1 MNAINDLDNW
11 RTEMNLNAIY
21 PHPDDLREASA
32 ESISTTVGAVFAC
45 MRNGM
50 RVARRARRLY
60 AMNDETLRH
69 DEGLTREE
77 ISAHLAS
84 LL

>member
-32 ESISTTVGAVFAC
+32 ETTSTVGAVFAC
-45 MRNGM
+45 VRNGM
-50 RVARRARRLY
+50 RIARKARRLY

-69 DEGLTREE
+69 EEGLTREE
-77 ISAHLAS
+77 IPAHLAS